1 MQTSMARFNHDS
13 KEELMATKTISQGV
27 AADPVVTALNKL
39 LADSYSLMADTHL
52 AHWNVEGSDFFQLHT
67 AFQSQYEELFSA
79 VDEIAERI
87 RALGSYAEG
96 GLGRLAKLS
105 DVAPLPGG
113 RLPAKDFVAHL
124 IEGNEKAS
132 ASCKALESAAQD
144 ADDLETQD
152 LAIKRRQTHQ
162 KTLWMLNSFLK

>member
-1 MQTSMARFNHDS
+1 MHTSVARFNDDTE
-13 KEELMATKTISQGV
+13 EELMATKTISQGV

-52 AHWNVEGSDFFQLHT
+52 AHWNVEGSDFFQLHA

-79 VDEIAERI
+79 VDEIAERV
-87 RALGSYAEG
+87 RALGSYSAG
-96 GLGRLAKLS
+96 GLERLARLS
-105 DVAPLPGG
+105 DITPLPAG
-113 RLPAKDFVAHL
+113 RLPGKDFVAHL
-124 IEGNEKAS
+124 IEGHEKAS
-132 ASCKALESAAQD
+132 ASCKATESAAQD

-152 LAIKRRQTHQ
+152 LAIKRRQFHQ

>member
-1 MQTSMARFNHDS
+1 
-13 KEELMATKTISQGV
+13 MATKTAPSEV
-27 AADPVVTALNKL
+27 AADPVVKGLNKL
-39 LADSYSLMADTHL
+39 LANSYDLLAQTHV
-52 AHWNVEGSDFFQLHT
+52 AHWNVEGPDFFQLHA
-67 AFQSQYEELFSA
+67 AFQTQYEELFTA
-79 VDEIAERI
+79 IDEIAERV

-96 GLGRLAKLS
+96 GLERLARLS
-105 DVAPLPGG
+105 DLTPMPAG

-124 IEGNEKAS
+124 IDGHEKVVAQ
-132 ASCKALESAAQD
+132 AKAVETAAAE